1 LVVHKVKNNNK
12 TFTETEADPNK
23 YAAVYHEYY
32 IMLAKSSYV
41 SYPKKSVNL
50 GLE

>member
-12 TFTETEADPNK
+12 TFTETDPNK
-23 YAAVYHEYY
+23 YAAVYHGYY